1 MRSILAAVSIM
12 LLAILLAL
20 SAGPSSAQL
29 RMEDKQKKDD
39 QAAADRAK
47 ERKSYES
54 GYKSAIERLPDQKYD
69 PWRNMR

>member
-12 LLAILLAL
+12 LLTILLAL
-20 SAGPSSAQL
+20 SAGPSSAQMHM
-29 RMEDKQKKDD
+29 RDGQKKDD
-39 QAAADRAK
+39 SEATQRAK
-47 ERKSYES
+47 ERKSTET